1 MDILTWC
8 LGACVGAGAGGASV
22 LVLVLADLAR
32 DAPPAEGFPH
42 SSSPCVFLLL
52 YVRGRQVVSDLLHEF
67 AWAQGRMQCTND
79 VVVLKKR
86 RPTARERQRRGGG
99 R

>member
-8 LGACVGAGAGGASV
+8 LGACIGARAGGASV

-42 SSSPCVFLLL
+42 SSSPCVFFVIIRPWSPR
-52 YVRGRQVVSDLLHEF
+52 YVGS
-67 AWAQGRMQCTND
+67 AS
-79 VVVLKKR
+79 
-86 RPTARERQRRGGG
+86 
-99 R
+99 